1 MIAMKLDEMDRE
13 ELIKRLENGTQNL
26 WVLQECAKMIR
37 ARDAEIARLREALD
51 KVAINAEQ
59 AQALYD
65 RNGPTWTSRET
76 GIEYENTADHLA
88 FANEL
93 AAFARAALEAS
104 HDAKPEG
111 K

>member
-1 MIAMKLDEMDRE
+1 MREAIEQLTNHQQQLDQDGIMVGVSRQAVDE
-13 ELIKRLENGTQNL
+13 
-26 WVLQECAKMIR
+26 VLASLA

-93 AAFARAALEAS
+93 AAFARAALS
-104 HDAKPEG
+104 R
-111 K
+111 